1 MASPMQCINKPKLSG
16 TPIVPSY
23 YNFNLTVI
31 HFMMDLKEHMKGR
44 VSPSYLSLV
53 DHLGSVS

>member
-1 MASPMQCINKPKLSG
+1 MQCINKPKLSG

-53 DHLGSVS
+53 DQCLGSVS